1 VADARTDIA
10 PAGWQITA
18 TTIRCDMVDDLI
30 TIMVYKDWSA
40 KCVWYARYK
49 GAALDNHRKK
59 FSRGVKAKIAGCQ
72 GPDCKYVLDYRDK
85 LIAEEKAPGDNKQ

>member
-18 TTIRCDMVDDLI
+18 TTIKCGMVDDLI

-40 KCVWYARYK
+40 GCVWYNKYK
-49 GAALDNHRKK
+49 KVAAENPRQK
-59 FSRGVKAKIAGCQ
+59 FSRDIKAKLSGCC
-72 GPDCKYVLDYRDK
+72 GPDCSYVMAYRDK
-85 LIAEEKAPGDNKQ
+85 LIAEEEAAGK